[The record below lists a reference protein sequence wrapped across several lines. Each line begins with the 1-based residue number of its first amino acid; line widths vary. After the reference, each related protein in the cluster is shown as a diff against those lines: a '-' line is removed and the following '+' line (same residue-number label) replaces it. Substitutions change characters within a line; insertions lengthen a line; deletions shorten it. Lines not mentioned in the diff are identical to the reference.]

1 VSLYLDA
8 SVLVALLTIDPLS
21 ARADALLDTHR
32 TDLIVSD
39 FAAAEF
45 SSAIARRVRTGEIA
59 REAGQADLANFD
71 LWTARLAQ
79 RVEIVPCD
87 VAAAQAYLRRLD
99 LTLLTP
105 DALHIAIAARID
117 ATLVTFD
124 RAMATSARALGMA
137 VTTP

>member
-8 SVLVALLTIDPLS
+8 SILVALLTIDPLN
-21 ARADALLDTHR
+21 ARADAFLDAGPVG
-32 TDLIVSD
+32 LIVSD

-45 SSAIARRVRTGEIA
+45 SSAIARRVRTHEIT
-59 REAGQADLANFD
+59 RETAQADLANFD
-71 LWTARLAQ
+71 LWTVRLAHQ
-79 RVEIVPCD
+79 VEITPGD
-87 VAAAQAYLRRLD
+87 VTAAQTYLRRLD

-105 DALHIAIAARID
+105 DALHIAIAWRLD

-124 RAMATSARALGMA
+124 QRMASSARALGMA

>member
-8 SVLVALLTIDPLS
+8 SVLVALLTIDPLN
-21 ARADALLDTHR
+21 ARADAFLAAGP

-45 SSAIARRVRTGEIA
+45 SSAIARRVRTGEIT

-71 LWTARLAQ
+71 RWTARLAQ
-79 RVEIVPCD
+79 PVEIAPGD

-105 DALHIAIAARID
+105 DALHIAIAERIG
-117 ATLVTFD
+117 ATIVTFD
-124 RAMATSARALGMA
+124 RAMAASARALGMA